1 MLKIFLGLLLAASP
15 AFAADTWP
23 MGRYGGTPTIS
34 ACGTGATLAANS
46 FDSGGTINIGTGVVS
61 VCKLSFSTTYNPR
74 LRCVV
79 SASGLAVSIPMTIT
93 TTDVTFVAVLT
104 GATSID
110 YFCWTP

>member
-1 MLKIFLGLLLAASP
+1 MLRLLAALLLLAAP

-34 ACGTGATLAANS
+34 ACGTGAALAANS
-46 FDSGGTINIGTGVVS
+46 FDSGGTITIGSGVVS
-61 VCKLSFSTTYNPR
+61 ACKLTFSTTYSPR
-74 LRCVV
+74 LRCLV
-79 SASGLAVSIPMTIT
+79 STSGLAVTVPLTIT
-93 TTDVTFVAVLT
+93 TTDMTIVAVLT